1 MEEERLEELQHEHD
15 QLIGK
20 VDSLQKTAGSQKDI
34 WDILAA
40 TTPLVTGLL
49 ISSIGMYFAYTNNQ
63 AQLKLQE
70 TQTIEKFIP
79 HLIGSEAEKKA
90 AIIALSS
97 ITNTE
102 TAAKYAELFP
112 SEGTASALKSLATS
126 SSAKDSDRKLA
137 NKALVKTFNKLA
149 DDYQATQNTSK
160 AQETYQKALAVQE
173 KLVGKDSPELIDEL
187 EKIAEAYKS
196 EKKYTL
202 AASTLRRVL
211 KIQRTSGKGR
221 TSEAVETLNKMA
233 EALRLD
239 GKNYAADN
247 LTDYADLLSRQI
259 GPTTQTSQAPTEP
272 LSPSQP
278 AQASAPPTPT
288 ANNAAPVEAPAK
300 VDITESPNK
309 PTASEIK
316 ESAAINQKTD
326 NSQKTATSPANT
338 ANM

>member
-1 MEEERLEELQHEHD
+1 MEDKRLEVLQQEQD

-20 VDSLQKTAGSQKDI
+20 VDSLQKTAASKKDI

-79 HLIGSEAEKKA
+79 HLIGSEPEKKA

-97 ITNTE
+97 IANTE
-102 TAAKYAELFP
+102 TAAKYAEIFA
-112 SEGTASALKSLATS
+112 SEGTASALKSIASS

-137 NKALVKTFNKLA
+137 NKALVKTFNKMA

-160 AQETYQKALAVQE
+160 AEETYQKALAVQE

-196 EKKYTL
+196 ERKYTL
-202 AASTLRRVL
+202 AADTLKRIL
-211 KIQRTSGKGR
+211 KITKSLAKD
-221 TSEAVETLNKMA
+221 VPLK
-233 EALRLD
+233 
-239 GKNYAADN
+239 
-247 LTDYADLLSRQI
+247 LL
-259 GPTTQTSQAPTEP
+259 
-272 LSPSQP
+272 
-278 AQASAPPTPT
+278 
-288 ANNAAPVEAPAK
+288 K
-300 VDITESPNK
+300 Y
-309 PTASEIK
+309 
-316 ESAAINQKTD
+316 
-326 NSQKTATSPANT
+326 
-338 ANM
+338 